1 MMAFSRTM
9 LVGGEFLAENILRL
23 HGILEDNIY
32 ALEIRMDVRLP
43 EGVIVAISGDIKRY
57 TTPVCPRAVEVLQ
70 NAVGI
75 SLREEGWVSR
85 VNREIGRKGCSHF
98 AEILI
103 ECGRCLDQARIAR
116 ALENAAKTQPS
127 MSPSQV
133 ARSFVESHPEAQGFC
148 LARPAARPRDAG

>member
-1 MMAFSRTM
+1 MQSFSRTL
-9 LVGGEFLAENILRL
+9 LVGGEFLAENLLRL
-23 HGILEDNIY
+23 HGILEDNLY

-43 EGVIVAISGDIKRY
+43 EGMIVAIRGEMKRY
-57 TTPVCPRAVEVLQ
+57 STPVCPRAVEVLQ

-103 ECGRCLDQARIAR
+103 ECGRCLDPARIAR
-116 ALENAAKTQPS
+116 ALENEAKAQPS
-127 MSPSQV
+127 PSPFQV
-133 ARSFVESHPEAQGFC
+133 ARSFVESHPETQGFC
-148 LARPAARPRDAG
+148 LARPAARVRHAG

>member
-9 LVGGEFLAENILRL
+9 LVSGEFLAENILRL
-23 HGILEDNIY
+23 RGILEDNLY

-43 EGVIVAISGDIKRY
+43 GGVIAAICGEMKRY
-57 TTPVCPRAVEVLQ
+57 STPVCPRALEVLQ
-70 NAVGI
+70 SAVGI

-85 VNREIGRKGCSHF
+85 VNREIGRKGCTHF

-116 ALENAAKTQPS
+116 ALEDAGKTRS
-127 MSPSQV
+127 SLSPSQV

-148 LARPAARPRDAG
+148 LARPPARPHDAG

>member
-1 MMAFSRTM
+1 MQSFSRTL
-9 LVGGEFLAENILRL
+9 LVSGEFLAENLLRL
-23 HGILEDNIY
+23 HGILEDNLY

-43 EGVIVAISGDIKRY
+43 EGMIVAIRGEMKRY
-57 TTPVCPRAVEVLQ
+57 STPVCPRAVEVLQ

-116 ALENAAKTQPS
+116 ALENDGKGPAIPLAFPS
-127 MSPSQV
+127 RPV
-133 ARSFVESHPEAQGFC
+133 FC
-148 LARPAARPRDAG
+148 